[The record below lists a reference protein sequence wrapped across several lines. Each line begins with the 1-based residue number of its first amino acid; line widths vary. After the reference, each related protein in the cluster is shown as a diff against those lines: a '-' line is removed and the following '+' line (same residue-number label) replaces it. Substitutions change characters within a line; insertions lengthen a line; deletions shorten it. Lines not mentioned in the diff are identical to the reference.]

1 MKKILISDP
10 VDRQCE
16 SILAD
21 AGYKVDFKTGLNP
34 DELKSIISEYNGLIV
49 RSETKVNAD
58 LISVMDKMEVI
69 GRAGT
74 GVDNIDIAV
83 ATRKGIVVMNTPG
96 GNTISTSEHTMALM
110 LSMFRN
116 IPRANLSLI
125 NGKWERKDFKGTE
138 LHGKTIGIIGLGK
151 IGREVAIRS
160 KAFGMKVIGFDPVL
174 SEEVANKLGITLI
187 SLDSIFS
194 QSDVITVHV
203 PLTDETKY
211 IINSRSLG
219 KCKDGVRIINCAR
232 GGIVEEEALIAA
244 LESGKVVSA
253 AFDVYENEPP
263 DFSGKLIQHPKVV
276 CTPHLGASTEEAQVK
291 VAIQIAEQIIDLF
304 KNKSISGAV
313 NASALVSIENKEL
326 KSYIILAENLGCLHA
341 QLINGQLKQV
351 NLNYSGELL
360 HAYTNLLSTAIMKG
374 FLSKMLTETINF
386 VNAPFFSKEM
396 GIVINE
402 TKTGANTDY
411 RNLMTIEFITDKDKL
426 SLAGTVF
433 GNNEIRLVS
442 LNEYHLELKPEGIM
456 LIYSNID
463 KPGILAAVGKI
474 LADKNINIAGLSLG
488 RVGIGGKALT
498 IVSLDSEIDI
508 NILNKISEIGGIE
521 YASVVKI

>member
-1 MKKILISDP
+1 MKRILISDT
-10 VDRQCE
+10 VDQQCAT
-16 SILAD
+16 ILSE
-21 AGYKVDFKTGLNP
+21 AGYEVDFKIGLKP
-34 DELKSIISEYNGLIV
+34 DELKSIIPKYNGLIV
-49 RSETKVNAD
+49 RSETKVNAN
-58 LISVMDKMEVI
+58 LISFMEKMEVI

-74 GVDNIDIAV
+74 GVDNIDIDA

-96 GNTISTSEHTMALM
+96 GNTISTAEHTMALM

-125 NGKWERKDFKGTE
+125 NGKWERKNFKGTE

-151 IGREVAIRS
+151 IGKEVAIRS

-174 SEEVANKLGITLI
+174 SEEVANKLGIPL
-187 SLDSIFS
+187 LDLSSIFS

-203 PLTDETKY
+203 PLTEETKH
-211 IINSRSLG
+211 IINSKSLS

-232 GGIVEEEALIAA
+232 GGIVEEGALLSA
-244 LESGKVVSA
+244 LESGKVASA
-253 AFDVYENEPP
+253 ALDVYENEPP
-263 DFSGKLIQHPKVV
+263 DFSGKLIQHPQIV

-291 VAIQIAEQIIDLF
+291 VAIQIAEQVIDLF
-304 KNKSISGAV
+304 KNNSISGSV

-326 KSYIILAENLGCLHA
+326 IPYIKLAENLGCLHA
-341 QLINGQLKQV
+341 QLIKGKLKQV
-351 NLNYSGELL
+351 NLNYSGQLL
-360 HAYTNLLSTAIMKG
+360 HAYTGLLSTAIMKG

-396 GIVINE
+396 GIIINE

-411 RNLMTIEFITDKDKL
+411 KNLMTIEFITDKDKL

-433 GNNEIRLVS
+433 GNNEIRLVN
-442 LNEYHLELKPEGIM
+442 LNGFHLELKPEGIM

-488 RVGIGGKALT
+488 RIGVGEKALT
-498 IVSLDSEIDI
+498 IVNLDSDID
-508 NILNKISEIGGIE
+508 NNALNKITKIGGIE
-521 YASVVKI
+521 NASVVKI